1 VAIDD
6 VPAFNGH
13 IIGEDYYPSRA
24 SGVDISVSLETSSG
38 DSTFLKV
45 VDADRK
51 PLAYIAN
58 EMITRTNSLRD
69 GTNDTLAQTQ
79 KVSQIVN
86 LLPNIFGYYVKWGF
100 SKIGSYG
107 FTVSALGIEG
117 FPHGVCTV
125 VSVPRS
131 ADKQS
136 GEAPPEH
143 EMSVSLVPQMTDSTA
158 PITVS
163 IAGVSLLPSVDKE
176 KKVTVSKVLSLSI
189 AIDTNA
195 GSLANG
201 RRFCARLQHY
211 LNNPMQLDKVDRMAQ
226 ISKEDMTAA
235 EAKAAEKLA
244 AYKQAAAD
252 GKKKK

>member
-1 VAIDD
+1 
-6 VPAFNGH
+6 
-13 IIGEDYYPSRA
+13 
-24 SGVDISVSLETSSG
+24 
-38 DSTFLKV
+38 

-58 EMITRTNSLRD
+58 EMITRASALKE
-69 GTNDTLAQTQ
+69 GTNEHAQTQ
-79 KVSQIVN
+79 KFSQIVN
-86 LLPNIFGYYVKWGF
+86 LMPNIFGYYVKWGF
-100 SKIGSYG
+100 SKIGCYG
-107 FTVSALGIEG
+107 FTISALGIEG

-131 ADKQS
+131 ADKQGNEKG
-136 GEAPPEH
+136 GEPPPEH
-143 EMSVSLVPQMTDSTA
+143 EMAVSLVPQMTDSTA
-158 PITVS
+158 PITVT

-211 LNNPMQLDKVDRMAQ
+211 LDNPMQLDKVDRMAQ
-226 ISKEDMTAA
+226 ISKEDATAA
-235 EAKAAEKLA
+235 EVKAAEKLA

-252 GKKKK
+252 GKRKK